1 MYKNFEDNMIQVFD
15 DFISLDY
22 QEKIKNT
29 LIGGTDSKNK
39 HHESEFPWYFIEDV
53 TASGDE
59 GNQKRSAFSHQ
70 YVVLPDDEP
79 VIGPGIEV
87 SDFHSLFLPLLQRAA
102 MKLGL
107 PKIDVY
113 QGRSFLQ
120 FPLKNIDTS
129 EVDSPHVDIDDFRH
143 FVVLYYVCDSDG
155 DTIIYNEKQYG
166 LEKYTEKQ
174 RVSPKQ
180 GRCVIFDGTQMHT
193 AEQPINSNIRCVVN
207 YNLN

>member
-1 MYKNFEDNMIQVFD
+1 MYKNFEDNMILVID
-15 DFISLDY
+15 DFIDKEY

-29 LIGGTDSKNK
+29 LIGGTDNKNK

-53 TASGDE
+53 TAAGDE
-59 GNQKRSAFSHQ
+59 GNQQRAGFGHQ
-70 YVVLPDDEP
+70 YVILPDDEP
-79 VIGPGIEV
+79 VIQPGIAV
-87 SDFHSLFLPLLQRAA
+87 SDFHTLFLPLLQRAA

-107 PKIDVY
+107 PRVDVY

-120 FPLKNIDTS
+120 FPLKNIDIS
-129 EVDSPHVDIDDFRH
+129 EVDSPHVDIDNFRH

-155 DTIIYNEKQYG
+155 DTIIYNEKEYG
-166 LEKYTEKQ
+166 LEKYTERQ

-193 AEQPINSNIRCVVN
+193 AEQPINSNIRYVVN

>member
-1 MYKNFEDNMIQVFD
+1 MYKNFEDNMILVID
-15 DFISLDY
+15 DFIDKEY

-29 LIGGTDSKNK
+29 LIGGTDNKNK

-53 TASGDE
+53 TAAGDE
-59 GNQKRSAFSHQ
+59 GNQQRAGFGHQ
-70 YVVLPDDEP
+70 YVILPDDEP
-79 VIGPGIEV
+79 VIQPGIAV
-87 SDFHSLFLPLLQRAA
+87 SDFHTLFLPLLQRAA

-107 PKIDVY
+107 PRVDVY

-120 FPLKNIDTS
+120 FPLKNIDIS
-129 EVDSPHVDIDDFRH
+129 EVDSPHVDIDNFRH

-155 DTIIYNEKQYG
+155 DTIIYNEKEYG
-166 LEKYTEKQ
+166 LKKYTERQ

-193 AEQPINSNIRCVVN
+193 AEQPLSLIHI
-207 YNLN
+207 

>member
-1 MYKNFEDNMIQVFD
+1 MYRNFQDDMVYVID
-15 DFISLDY
+15 DFISKDY
-22 QEKIKNT
+22 QEQIKNI
-29 LIGGTDSKNK
+29 LIGNK
-39 HHESEFPWYFIEDV
+39 FYELDGDDIDFPWYFIEDV
-53 TASGDE
+53 TMAGE
-59 GNQKRSAFSHQ
+59 VGNQKRSALSHQ
-70 YVVLPDDEP
+70 YVVLADDEP
-79 VIGPGIEV
+79 GPGIEF
-87 SDFHSLFLPLLQRAA
+87 SDFNPLFKPLLQRAA

-107 PKIDVY
+107 GKIDVL

-120 FPLKNIDTS
+120 FPLKNIDIS
-129 EVDSPHVDIDDFRH
+129 VVDSPHVDIDNYRH

>member
-1 MYKNFEDNMIQVFD
+1 MYKNFEDNMILVID
-15 DFISLDY
+15 DFIDKEY

-29 LIGGTDSKNK
+29 LISGTDSKNK
-39 HHESEFPWYFIEDV
+39 HHESDFPWYFIEDV
-53 TASGDE
+53 TASGDA

-79 VIGPGIEV
+79 TIGPGIEV

-107 PKIDVY
+107 PRIDVY

>member
-1 MYKNFEDNMIQVFD
+1 MIQ
-15 DFISLDY
+15 
-22 QEKIKNT
+22 
-29 LIGGTDSKNK
+29 
-39 HHESEFPWYFIEDV
+39 
-53 TASGDE
+53 
-59 GNQKRSAFSHQ
+59 
-70 YVVLPDDEP
+70 
-79 VIGPGIEV
+79 PGIAV
-87 SDFHSLFLPLLQRAA
+87 SDFHTLFLPLLQRAA

-107 PKIDVY
+107 PRVDVY

-120 FPLKNIDTS
+120 FPLKNIDIS
-129 EVDSPHVDIDDFRH
+129 EVDAPHVDIDNFRH

-155 DTIIYNEKQYG
+155 DTIIYNEKEYG
-166 LEKYTEKQ
+166 LKKYTERQ